1 MFSMFLFVVFT
12 TIMMYHSNMIDMTT
26 SLQIGEQLSF
36 DICNTFTLFTIRK
49 EKIIE
54 NNALIK
60 YIMSNDNTSL
70 QCYPNEEYVYKNME
84 KLISSVETSIQGIH

>member
-12 TIMMYHSNMIDMTT
+12 AIMMYHSNMIDMTT

-54 NNALIK
+54 HNAFID
-60 YIMSNDNTSL
+60 YIINNDNTSL
-70 QCYPNEEYVYKNME
+70 QCKPNEEYVYKNME

>member
-1 MFSMFLFVVFT
+1 
-12 TIMMYHSNMIDMTT
+12 MYHSNMVDMSK

-36 DICNTFTLFTIRK
+36 EICNTFTLFTIRK

-54 NNALIK
+54 NNALMN

-84 KLISSVETSIQGIH
+84 KLISSVENSIQGIQ